1 MGLSLLNIISKSNIR
16 IYKPKL
22 LNNYFGR
29 RLELGCVRFMSNCL
43 QKTPLDT
50 SRKVIYLFICFLN

>member
-16 IYKPKL
+16 VYKPKL

-29 RLELGCVRFMSNCL
+29 CQELRCTRFMSNYL
-43 QKTPLDT
+43 KKSPLDT
-50 SRKVIYLFICFLN
+50 SRKVIYYFIN